1 MEDPATGPTAR
12 EEVMP
17 VRRGYVHTADGSI
30 HYRAAGET
38 GEHVLLLHPT
48 PFSSDVYTEVVERL
62 SDQFQVVA
70 IDTLGFGDS
79 DEPPYQ
85 FEMSDYAAAVIRV
98 LDGLGWEDAHLV
110 GKLTGAVVA
119 AEVAATAPGRVLSLV
134 LSAMPDYD
142 PEIRV
147 EKLAAPR
154 DMTMFEDGRQILTAW
169 NASSQEPKPS
179 LELRQRLAIAY
190 LKHYPRG
197 EDAHTAIFKY
207 DIKPRLAM
215 IDCPTLLLYSEKD
228 MFLHRENQIREH
240 LRRVRVEHVP
250 GSGMIH
256 LDAPDQWA
264 DILRSF
270 FTNPQ
275 V

>member
-1 MEDPATGPTAR
+1 MT
-12 EEVMP
+12 

-30 HYRAAGET
+30 HYRAAGT
-38 GEHVLLLHPT
+38 SGERVLMLHPT
-48 PFSSDVYTEVVERL
+48 PFSSDAYTEVVDLL

-79 DEPPYQ
+79 DEAPHQLEIP
-85 FEMSDYAAAVIRV
+85 EYAASVIRV

-110 GKLTGAVVA
+110 GKLTGSVIA

-142 PEIRV
+142 PEVRV
-147 EKLAAPR
+147 EKLATPR
-154 DMTMFEDGRQILTAW
+154 DLTMTDDGQQVLKAW
-169 NASSQEPKPS
+169 NVSNTESI
-179 LELRQRLAIAY
+179 ELRQRLAVAY
-190 LKHYPRG
+190 LKHFPRG

-207 DIKPRLAM
+207 DIKPRLEM
-215 IDCPTLLLYSEKD
+215 IDCPTLLLYSDGD
-228 MFLHRENQIREH
+228 MFLHREEQIRSC

-250 GSGMIH
+250 GTALIH
-256 LDAPDQWA
+256 LEHPEQWA
-264 DILRSF
+264 AILRSF